1 MFTKELLLSKFQ
13 LPYLQDETT
22 VGSSGKCLYSQHYGG
37 DYRKIKRVSLHYTMG
52 DSVASQTHK
61 NRTITPVSRVLVY
74 EPEAFGGI

>member
-13 LPYLQDETT
+13 HPYLQDETT

-37 DYRKIKRVSLHYTMG
+37 DYRKIKRVSLHYTMETL
-52 DSVASQTHK
+52 SQAKHK

-74 EPEAFGGI
+74 EPEAFGGV

>member
-22 VGSSGKCLYSQHYGG
+22 VGSRGKCLYSQHYGG
-37 DYRKIKRVSLHYTMG
+37 DKIQRVSLHYTMG

-74 EPEAFGGI
+74 EPEAFGGV